1 MPTFDDV
8 GLVPVFG
15 RGARQWVSAM
25 GIFAI
30 SLGILLVVWQDKS
43 AVLVGVLFGLYLL
56 GSAVLLCT
64 LAVAVR
70 LSQLPKV
77 LLFGAAVVSVILAAL
92 CFRSG
97 NWVLLPAMWIGL
109 AWAVRGVAHAIAA
122 VWEDEKVTGGRR
134 QEAFGL
140 LTLVVGLVV
149 AIAPFDSVTVLAVLA
164 GVCMVAFGGMEVLT
178 ALRAPLIEDEQE
190 RVETS
195 PADQDKA
202 ASLFG

>member
-1 MPTFDDV
+1 M
-8 GLVPVFG
+8 PVFG
-15 RGARQWVSAM
+15 RGARQWVLAM

-30 SLGILLVVWQDKS
+30 SLGILLIVWQDKS

-56 GSAVLLCT
+56 GSAVLLWT
-64 LAVAVR
+64 VAFAVR
-70 LSQLPKV
+70 LAQLPKV

-109 AWAVRGVAHAIAA
+109 SWAVRGVAHAIAA

-140 LTLVVGLVV
+140 LTLVAGLMV

-164 GVCMVAFGGMEVLT
+164 GACMVAFGAMEILT

-190 RVETS
+190 RAES
-195 PADQDKA
+195 LAADQNNA
-202 ASLFG
+202 ASLPG